1 MKIKFE
7 ILNKKQ
13 KILLFHILLFFK
25 KNDNLLFTKIILKFF
40 EIPDRHLISKKIL
53 KRNKNN
59 NFMGFKSIYLKFNCF
74 SKEYNL
80 SNKFFIIKKRNGIEN
95 YFNRILLIYKSKY
108 FEFDNHLLTLKNL
121 LLWIFKMRN
130 ILKQLIYLRVGSN
143 QKTFLFEMIIQTKI
157 KLNINFKGPRKILL
171 KNLLDFEEKSMI
183 FKRKIYKI
191 NNLGCQ
197 SFRFLK
203 KNLKNHLLYNSF
215 GHLHYINLYFLKNPK
230 SFLTEIKSKTIPFF
244 KKLIEAIN
252 KNKCQFCIILSK
264 IWSFYHEILSKFN
277 FQNLKKKFFK
287 NFRINLINNYKEKR
301 KNYFSVNN
309 IVYIKLE
316 ILGKGGSSK
325 VYKILRQD
333 KKIFA
338 LKKNKFDIFGIQ
350 IIHNFVNEITIL
362 KLLTGK
368 TKIIQVHDA
377 EVNFKKKLFCIILEL
392 GECDLDLFFKKKK
405 KFFNL
410 LNIKWYWKQIL
421 EAVQEIHVERI
432 VHGDLKP
439 GNFLFIKN
447 KLKLI
452 DFGISKLIENDTTN
466 ITREIH
472 VGTLNYMAPEAIL
485 EIPGIINKIPKF
497 KTSRATDIW
506 SLGCILFQFSQGHPP
521 FKHFTMIQKIH
532 AIVNNTL
539 EIKYISCLNPLLT
552 DVIRNCMKRNPDSR
566 PTILEL
572 MGHSFLEFS
581 P

>member
-1 MKIKFE
+1 MKIEFE

-13 KILLFHILLFFK
+13 KMLLFHILLFFK
-25 KNDNLLFTKIILKFF
+25 KNDNLLFSKIILKFF
-40 EIPDRHLISKKIL
+40 KIPDRHLISKKIL
-53 KRNKNN
+53 ERNKNN
-59 NFMGFKSIYLKFNCF
+59 NFMRFKSVYLKFNCF
-74 SKEYNL
+74 YEEYTL
-80 SNKFFIIKKRNGIEN
+80 SNKFFIKKKRNKIEN
-95 YFNRILLIYKSKY
+95 YFSKILIFYKSKY
-108 FEFDNHLLTLKNL
+108 FDFDKHLLTLKNF

-130 ILKQLIYLRVGSN
+130 ILKQLINVRLGYN

-157 KLNINFKGPRKILL
+157 KLNINFKGSRKILL
-171 KNLLDFEEKSMI
+171 KNVLDFEEKSII
-183 FKRKIYKI
+183 FKRKIHKV
-191 NNLGCQ
+191 NNLGYW

-230 SFLTEIKSKTIPFF
+230 SFLTEIKSKTLPFF

-252 KNKCQFCIILSK
+252 KNKCQICIILSK
-264 IWSFYHEILSKFN
+264 IWSFYHEILSRFS

-301 KNYFSVNN
+301 KNYFSINN

-368 TKIIQVHDA
+368 TKIIQVQDA

-405 KFFNL
+405 IINL
-410 LNIKWYWKQIL
+410 LDIKWYWKQIL

-452 DFGISKLIENDTTN
+452 DFGISKPIENDTTN
-466 ITREIH
+466 ITRDIH

-485 EIPGIINKIPKF
+485 EIPGILNKIPKF

-521 FKHFTMIQKIH
+521 FKDFTMIQKIH

-539 EIKYISCLNPLLT
+539 EIKYKSCLNPLLA

-572 MGHSFLEFS
+572 MGHSFLEFF

>member
-1 MKIKFE
+1 MKIKIE

-13 KILLFHILLFFK
+13 KMLLFHILLFFK
-25 KNDNLLFTKIILKFF
+25 KNDNLVFSKIILRFF
-40 EIPDRHLISKKIL
+40 KISDGHFISKKIS
-53 KRNKNN
+53 KRNKHN
-59 NFMGFKSIYLKFNCF
+59 NFIEFKSIYLKFNCF
-74 SKEYNL
+74 PKEYTL
-80 SNKFFIIKKRNGIEN
+80 SNKFLIKKKRIKIKN
-95 YFNRILLIYKSKY
+95 YFSKIFLFYKSKY
-108 FEFDNHLLTLKNL
+108 FDFHKYLLTLKNF
-121 LLWIFKMRN
+121 LLWILKMRN
-130 ILKQLIYLRVGSN
+130 ILKQLIYVRLGPI
-143 QKTFLFEMIIQTKI
+143 QKTFLFEMINQTKI
-157 KLNINFKGPRKILL
+157 KLNINFKGSRRFIL
-171 KNLLDFEEKSMI
+171 KNLLDFEEKSII
-183 FKRKIYKI
+183 FKKKIHKV
-191 NNLGCQ
+191 NNLGYL

-203 KNLKNHLLYNSF
+203 KNLKNYLLYNSF
-215 GHLHYINLYFLKNPK
+215 GHLHYINFCFLKNPK
-230 SFLTEIKSKTIPFF
+230 SFLTEFKIKTFPFF
-244 KKLIEAIN
+244 KKLIEEIN
-252 KNKCQFCIILSK
+252 KNKCQICIILSK
-264 IWSFYHEILSKFN
+264 IWSFYHEILSNFS

-287 NFRINLINNYKEKR
+287 NFRINLINNYKEKK

-338 LKKNKFDIFGIQ
+338 LKKNKFDTFEIQ

-368 TKIIQVHDA
+368 TKIIQVKDA

-405 KFFNL
+405 KFINL
-410 LNIKWYWKQIL
+410 LDIKWYWKQIL

-452 DFGISKLIENDTTN
+452 DFGISKPIENDTTN
-466 ITREIH
+466 ITRDIH

-485 EIPGIINKIPKF
+485 EIPGILSKIPKF

-521 FKHFTMIQKIH
+521 FKDFTMIQKIH

-572 MGHSFLEFS
+572 MGHSFFEFF

>member
-13 KILLFHILLFFK
+13 KMLLFHILLFFK
-25 KNDNLLFTKIILKFF
+25 KNDNLLFSKIILKFF
-40 EIPDRHLISKKIL
+40 KIPDRHLISKKIL

-74 SKEYNL
+74 SKEYTL
-80 SNKFFIIKKRNGIEN
+80 SNKFFIKKKRNRMEN
-95 YFNRILLIYKSKY
+95 YFNKIFLFYKSKY
-108 FEFDNHLLTLKNL
+108 FDFDKHLLILKNF
-121 LLWIFKMRN
+121 LLWIFKMRK
-130 ILKQLIYLRVGSN
+130 ILKQLIYLRLGSN

-157 KLNINFKGPRKILL
+157 KLNINFKGSRKFLL
-171 KNLLDFEEKSMI
+171 KNVLDFEEKLII
-183 FKRKIYKI
+183 FKRKIHKV
-191 NNLGCQ
+191 NNLACR

-203 KNLKNHLLYNSF
+203 KNQKDHLLYNSF

-230 SFLTEIKSKTIPFF
+230 SFLTEIKSKTLTFF

-252 KNKCQFCIILSK
+252 KNKCQICIILSK
-264 IWSFYHEILSKFN
+264 FWSFYHEILSKFS

-301 KNYFSVNN
+301 KNYFSINN

-333 KKIFA
+333 KKVFA

-368 TKIIQVHDA
+368 TKIIQVQDA

-405 KFFNL
+405 FINL
-410 LNIKWYWKQIL
+410 LDIKWYWKQIL

-452 DFGISKLIENDTTN
+452 DFGISKPIENDTTN
-466 ITREIH
+466 ITRDIH

-485 EIPGIINKIPKF
+485 EIPGILNKIPKF

-521 FKHFTMIQKIH
+521 FRDFTMIQKIH

-572 MGHSFLEFS
+572 TDHSFLEFF